1 MQAQSEHYTFIKE
14 DTGRWYID
22 LPEWPGSK
30 AELEMVE
37 GADTMLDY
45 VGQGNNRVELLLSE
59 TPFDGASVLK
69 LTKDLSDDIGGGM
82 YLLASYNS
90 NVLNQEMW
98 LCQVTEYVFGHLPQ
112 AIYFKRTA

>member
-1 MQAQSEHYTFIKE
+1 MEAQSEHYTFIKE

-22 LPEWPGSK
+22 LPGWTGSK

-45 VGQGNNRVELLLSE
+45 VGQGNRCVELLLSE
-59 TPFDGASVLK
+59 TPFENASVLK

-82 YLLASYNS
+82 YLLESYNS
-90 NVLNQEMW
+90 EFLNQEMW
-98 LCQVTEYVFGHLPQ
+98 LCEVTQYVFGHLPP
-112 AIYFKRTA
+112 AIYFKKTA